1 MCFDVAGDNYSDEVV
16 NDDDDDEEESEGEE
30 EVEEDES
37 ESESEEDSEEE
48 TEQKGKHKNFNSMWG
63 GLCFWENT
71 GILFSRRA
79 IKTKRKTVLDIL
91 T

>member
-1 MCFDVAGDNYSDEVV
+1 MNKTFIFRRTSLIVCFDVTGDNYSDEVV

-48 TEQKGKHKNFNSMWG
+48 TEQKG
-63 GLCFWENT
+63 NT
-71 GILFSRRA
+71 KL
-79 IKTKRKTVLDIL
+79 
-91 T
+91 